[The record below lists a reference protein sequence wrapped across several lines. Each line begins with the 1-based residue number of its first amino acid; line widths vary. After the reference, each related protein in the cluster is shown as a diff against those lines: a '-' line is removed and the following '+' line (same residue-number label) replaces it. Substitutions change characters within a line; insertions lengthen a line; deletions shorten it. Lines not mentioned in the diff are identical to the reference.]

1 MNNYIKYTIELF
13 ISAWLMISCTAEESL
28 NDIKSQDRVQSKTV
42 QINFATPTSTSVS
55 ILRASR
61 ELPPADFIVSDLY
74 IYIFDA
80 ETGELLTRNG
90 EVSAPVYLEGEELL
104 NGTFGGQEMKENPF
118 GEKYNSSWVRVNVDS
133 KAFNKYVNI
142 FMIANAAS
150 YNELSLTHEELIAL
164 QDMNSLQNHVYQ
176 YNTHIN
182 QGRTSFLMTGHNI
195 EGGLSIKPFKYHI
208 DKNGKITTETGA
220 EAHVTLERAET
231 KINFNI
237 KQGIYK
243 KGNFTPISYKIYNY
257 PKYSNLYWQY
267 LLEKQN
273 SSGFNNIVN
282 KDASKEESDFFTT
295 ESINITKEK
304 FCFYMPENLKG
315 NSQNFDTKKDPTTG
329 LNQRELRDESGKW
342 KNAPQYATYI
352 EIKGR
357 FKGNSDKLDKEIE
370 ANVTYTIHLG
380 FSRDNADDNE
390 YRVNDYLIKRNYEY
404 TYNMT
409 INGVDDI
416 AIEVIDDN
424 EKMSAAEGDITL
436 TEEITLSKDSK
447 LIVNNKETLEIQ
459 SSDQEASS
467 WLQIENEPINI
478 WILKN
483 PKAKQYQ
490 LTADELPEGISSRK
504 LVLQA
509 TRTSTDG
516 RSKII
521 RRITITQQ
529 KVSE

>member
-42 QINFATPTSTSVS
+42 QINFATPASTSVS
-55 ILRASR
+55 ISRASG

-80 ETGELLTRNG
+80 ETGELLTRDG
-90 EVSAPVYLEGEELL
+90 EISAPVHLKGEELL
-104 NGTFGGQEMKENPF
+104 NGTFGGQEMKENIL
-118 GEKYNSSWVRVNVDS
+118 GGKYNSSWVRVNVDS
-133 KAFNKYVNI
+133 KAFNQDVNI

-150 YNELSLTHEELIAL
+150 YNELSLTHEELMAL
-164 QDMNSLQNHVYQ
+164 KDMNRLQNYVYQ

-182 QGRTSFLMTGHNI
+182 QGRTSFLMTGHTT
-195 EGGLSIKPFKYHI
+195 EDSTEPFLYHI
-208 DKNGKITTETGA
+208 DENGKIINEYGL
-220 EAHVTLERAET
+220 EANIILERTEA

-237 KQGIYK
+237 KQSTKK
-243 KGNFTPISYKIYNY
+243 KGTFTPTSYKIYNY
-257 PKYSNLYWQY
+257 PKKSNLYWKYKLQG
-267 LLEKQN
+267 QI
-273 SSGFNNIVN
+273 SGHFDEIVN

-295 ESINITKEK
+295 ESIDITEEK

-315 NSQNFDTKKDPTTG
+315 NGKTIHTQTNAATG
-329 LNQRELRDESGKW
+329 LNQRESRDESGKW
-342 KNAPQYATYI
+342 KNAPQYATYV
-352 EIKGR
+352 EIKGT
-357 FKGNSDKLDKEIE
+357 FKGNSDKLEEEVE

-380 FSRDNADDNE
+380 FSRDNADVDK
-390 YRVNDYLIKRNYEY
+390 YRVNDYLIRRNYEY

-416 AIEVIDDN
+416 AIEVIDN
-424 EKMSAAEGDITL
+424 KEKMSAAEGDIIVS
-436 TEEITLSKDSK
+436 EEIKLSQNSK
-447 LIVNNKETLEIQ
+447 LIVNNKETLEIE
-459 SSDQEASS
+459 SSDQETPS
-467 WLQIENEPINI
+467 WLLIENEPIND
-478 WILKN
+478 WILKKPE
-483 PKAKQYQ
+483 PKEYQ
-490 LTADELPEGISSRK
+490 LTADKLPEGTVSRE
-504 LVLQA
+504 LVLLA

-529 KVSE
+529 NVPE

>member
-42 QINFATPTSTSVS
+42 QINFATPASTSVS
-55 ILRASR
+55 ILRASG

-104 NGTFGGQEMKENPF
+104 NGTFGGQEMKENPY

-133 KAFNKYVNI
+133 KAFNKDVNI

-150 YNELSLTHEELIAL
+150 YDELSLTHEELIAL
-164 QDMNSLQNHVYQ
+164 QDMNSLRNHVYQ

-182 QGRTSFLMTGHNI
+182 QGRTSFLMTGHTT
-195 EGGLSIKPFKYHI
+195 EDSPEPFLYHI
-208 DKNGKITTETGA
+208 DENGKIINEYGL
-220 EAHVTLERAET
+220 EAKIMLERTEA

-237 KQGIYK
+237 KQGTSK
-243 KGNFTPISYKIYNY
+243 KGIFTPTSYKIYNY
-257 PKYSNLYWQY
+257 PKKSNLYWKYKLQG
-267 LLEKQN
+267 QI
-273 SSGFNNIVN
+273 SGRFNEIVN
-282 KDASKEESDFFTT
+282 KDASKEEGDFFTT
-295 ESINITKEK
+295 ESINITKENN

-315 NSQNFDTKKDPTTG
+315 NGKDFKTPTNAAEG
-329 LNQRELRDESGKW
+329 LHQRELRDESGKW
-342 KNAPQYATYI
+342 KNAPQYATYV
-352 EIKGR
+352 EIKGT

-370 ANVTYTIHLG
+370 ANVTYAIHLG
-380 FSRDNADDNE
+380 FSRIEVDKDS
-390 YRVNDYLIKRNYEY
+390 YYVNDYLIRRNYEY

-416 AIEVIDDN
+416 AIEVIDDK

-447 LIVNNKETLEIQ
+447 LIVNNKETLEIRP
-459 SSDQEASS
+459 SDQEASS
-467 WLQIENEPINI
+467 WLLIENEPIND

-483 PKAKQYQ
+483 PEPKQYQ
-490 LTADELPEGISSRK
+490 LTADELPKGMSSRQ
-504 LVLQA
+504 LVLLA

-529 KVSE
+529 EVSE